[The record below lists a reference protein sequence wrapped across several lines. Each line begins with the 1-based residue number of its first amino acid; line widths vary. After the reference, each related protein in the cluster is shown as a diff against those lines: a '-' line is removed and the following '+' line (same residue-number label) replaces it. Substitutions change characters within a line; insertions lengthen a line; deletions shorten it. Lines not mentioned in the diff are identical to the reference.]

1 MQVKASGKRRIRL
14 AQYLKQVECAKLTAK
29 HCTAKSASR
38 QEANAKCEPSAMQ
51 VNTLGIY
58 TISPCSDALAAPG
71 THYSEQSAISR
82 RDRRRNQQTETDRK
96 ACDYCRNR
104 LSD

>member
-1 MQVKASGKRRIRL
+1 MQVEGRERL
-14 AQYLKQVECAKLTAK
+14 AQYLKQVECGKRERKLTAK
-29 HCTAKSASR
+29 HCTAKSTSR

-82 RDRRRNQQTETDRK
+82 RDRRRNQQTETDKK
-96 ACDYCRNR
+96 ACGYCRNR